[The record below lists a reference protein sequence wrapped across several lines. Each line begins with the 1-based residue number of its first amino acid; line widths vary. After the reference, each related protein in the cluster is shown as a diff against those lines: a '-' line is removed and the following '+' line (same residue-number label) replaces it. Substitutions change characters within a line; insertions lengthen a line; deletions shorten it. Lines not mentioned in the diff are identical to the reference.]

1 MLIGELADILG
12 VTRKTLRHYES
23 IGLVPPAERTLK
35 GYRTYSVQ
43 AVRRAQLV
51 VGLRA
56 MGLSI
61 DQIQTLFVEDGR
73 TLRQRLL
80 GLLDEQIR
88 EHALQIAV
96 LQGRHNDLEA
106 RYHALVGRQTSR
118 NADCV
123 CSALMRPCDC
133 SPVRLAPLS
142 GTGKKA
148 S

>member
-1 MLIGELADILG
+1 MLIGELADTLG

-23 IGLVPPAERTLK
+23 IGLVPPAERTHN
-35 GYRTYSVQ
+35 GYRIYPLQ

-61 DQIQTLFVEDGR
+61 DQIQTLFVEDGGSV
-73 TLRQRLL
+73 RQKLL
-80 GLLDEQIR
+80 GLLDQQIQ
-88 EHALQIAV
+88 EYALQIAV
-96 LQGRHNDLEA
+96 WQGRHNDLEA
-106 RYHALVGRQTSR
+106 RYHALVGARSIR

-133 SPVRLAPLS
+133 SPARLTPLS
-142 GTGKKA
+142 GTRKKA